1 MVIDWMVGKGVVMER
16 KREGGI
22 QNDPGPLTW
31 FGETREEAEPAWRE
45 SWAE

>member
-1 MVIDWMVGKGVVMER
+1 MVFDWIGGKGVVMER

-22 QNDPGPLTW
+22 QIDPRPLAC

-45 SWAE
+45 LWA

>member
-1 MVIDWMVGKGVVMER
+1 MVGKGVVMER

-31 FGETREEAEPAWRE
+31 FRVTREEAEPA
-45 SWAE
+45 